1 GAGLEQL
8 IILIRVGAF
17 RVVGVGKIHLLWE
30 AHILLSHKKADTS
43 PMLFETNSKRPI
55 LPQLETSVIDAYHDA
70 IGLMGVD
77 VSGPIFGLAKSN
89 FRGDAMA
96 KELLQ
101 YEGKTIRI
109 VGDFVAEKHVRTKR
123 GDIMKFGTFLDAEG
137 KFFDTVHFPQTL
149 GRFPLRGAGLY

>member
-1 GAGLEQL
+1 QTNGHYKSLENFALRTGAGLEQL

-17 RVVGVGKIHLLWE
+17 RFLGVGKKHLLWE

-43 PMLFETNSKRPI
+43 PMLFETNSKKPI
-55 LPQLETSVIDAYHDA
+55 LPQLETSVIEDYYDEMAV
-70 IGLMGVD
+70 MGFI
-77 VSGPIFGLAKSN
+77 VSGTLFDLAKSN

-96 KELLQ
+96 KEWLQ

-123 GDIMKFGTFLDAEG
+123 GDIMKCGTFLDAEG
-137 KFFDTVHFPQTL
+137 KFFDTVH
-149 GRFPLRGAGLY
+149 